1 MENSAPADLVG
12 RDLPLQ
18 RLDAA
23 QTLVRDGGR
32 TAVFVTGPAGIG
44 KTSLVRAA
52 VASGGR
58 GLQVGWGT
66 AAEASGTPGYW
77 PWTQALSALVRSLGV
92 DRSIEL
98 AGDDCLRL
106 AVLVPTLGAAQSD
119 GDPNPLLVMDAA
131 TRWLDAVATVQPVLV
146 VLDDLQWAD
155 DSTLALLDFALSWP
169 SAAPIGVVGIYRDDE
184 VPTRSA
190 ARLSALLPRGLHLP
204 LSGLDQA
211 AVHRLVERTTAAPVS
226 TDVAAE
232 IHRRTAGH
240 PFLVRELALLPAATG
255 SQSAA
260 PLAVRE
266 VVDQRLRRL
275 PVATQQILGLA
286 ALGGLE
292 VRPDVLA
299 AAAEITPDDVA
310 AAVQPAINAGVL
322 VSTEDDRLR
331 FAHDLYR
338 ETLVAG
344 APPSVRRAGHRALG
358 VALALRTERDGS
370 VAAAE
375 VARQLVAGMGPEDP
389 GPAVRWALAAAN
401 VDSAAL
407 AFAEAAGHLRR
418 LRTAAGQAEVR
429 LTDAQTVDILL
440 AEAEALARSGSP
452 LDAKGLLR
460 AARDVAARADDARR
474 SALVALATAQLGSRF
489 AARRD
494 DVISE
499 LEAALAAGA
508 GGDQALLVHL
518 TAVLARELQHSVPED
533 RARAEPLSRQA
544 LERGRAAGN
553 DAALLA
559 GLLARHDVIW
569 TPGTGDERAEIARE
583 IITVSRRI
591 GDDER
596 HAQGLLLLANAEL
609 ERGSAAYR
617 PVLEDCLRV
626 YDGLGQPRHRY
637 TAETR
642 RAAVALLEGDLEVAA
657 DRIDAAAEIGRR
669 IREPDTGNVWMSQ
682 RLELVRAHADP
693 NELQRFAAAAVDHW
707 TGAPV
712 HAHAVAAGFWARS
725 GDRQRAR
732 RHVVTVLDL
741 GSWRA
746 DRSYLRSVF
755 LRELAQAAIM
765 LDEQD
770 LISELYEAF
779 RPLGDTCAINGAL
792 VAFAG
797 SFADTASRLAA
808 ALGRTD
814 DAEDSRKQALD
825 TYNRLGARGWHQE
838 LSEVDGS
845 ARTNAAPTADS
856 PARLQRAGPVWHLA
870 FAGRQATVPH
880 AKGFADL
887 AVLLRRPGREVHV
900 LELMGSGVR
909 SAAAGTVLDQTALAA
924 YRQRLAALDAEAEA
938 ADRDH
943 DMGRAERAAA
953 DRETLLAEVRRATTA
968 GGQPRPFGNHPAERA
983 RKAVAAR
990 IRASITTIDAVL
1002 PELAD
1007 HLNRTIVTGTYCR
1020 YRNDEGISWKLDDSV
1035 R

>member
-1 MENSAPADLVG
+1 MISEKPAVL
-12 RDLPLQ
+12 
-18 RLDAA
+18 
-23 QTLVRDGGR
+23 
-32 TAVFVTGPAGIG
+32 FVTGPAGIG

-52 VASGGR
+52 VASGGSTLR
-58 GLQVGWGT
+58 VGWGT

-77 PWTQALSALVRSLGV
+77 PWTQALGALVRSLGV

-98 AGDDCLRL
+98 AGDDRLRL
-106 AVLVPTLGAAQSD
+106 AVLVPALGAAQSD
-119 GDPNPLLVMDAA
+119 GDSNPLLVMDAA
-131 TRWLDAVATVQPVLV
+131 TRWLDAVATAQPLLV

-155 DSTLALLDFALSWP
+155 DSTLALLDFALNWP
-169 SAAPIGVVGIYRDDE
+169 SAAPIGTVGIYRDDE
-184 VPTRSA
+184 VSTRSA

-211 AVHRLVERTTAAPVS
+211 AVHRLVERTAAGPVS
-226 TDVAAE
+226 TEVAAE

-255 SQSAA
+255 PESAA

-275 PVATQQILGLA
+275 PASTQQILGLA
-286 ALGGLE
+286 ALGGLDI
-292 VRPDVLA
+292 RPDVLA
-299 AAAEITPDDVA
+299 AAAEITPDDFA
-310 AAVQPAINAGVL
+310 AAVQPAIDAGIL
-322 VSTEDDRLR
+322 VTTEDDRLR

-344 APPSVRRAGHRALG
+344 ASPSHRRAGHRALG
-358 VALALRTERDGS
+358 VALADRTERDSS

-375 VARQLVAGMGPEDP
+375 VARQLVAGMGPDP
-389 GPAVRWALAAAN
+389 GPAVRWALAAAA

-418 LRTAAGQAEVR
+418 LRTAAGQAGVR
-429 LTDAQTVDILL
+429 LTGAQTVDILL
-440 AEAEALARSGSP
+440 AEAEALARCGSP

-460 AARDVAARADDARR
+460 AARDVATRADDARR

-494 DVISE
+494 DVIAE

-544 LERGRAAGN
+544 LDRGRAAG
-553 DAALLA
+553 DDTALLA

-583 IITVSRRI
+583 IITVARRI

-657 DRIDAAAEIGRR
+657 DRIDVAAEIGRR

-682 RLELVRAHADP
+682 RLELVRSHADP

-725 GDRQRAR
+725 GDRRRAR

-741 GSWRA
+741 GSWQA

-755 LRELAQAAIM
+755 LRELAQAAIV

-770 LISELYEAF
+770 LIGELYEAF

-808 ALGRTD
+808 ALGRAD
-814 DAEDSRKQALD
+814 DAADLRQQALD
-825 TYNRLGARGWHQE
+825 TYDRLGARGWHRE
-838 LSEVDGS
+838 LSEVAGS
-845 ARTNAAPTADS
+845 ARTSAAPMAVS

-880 AKGFADL
+880 AKGLADL

-900 LELMGSGVR
+900 LELMASGAR
-909 SAAAGTVLDQTALAA
+909 SAAAGTVIDRTALAA
-924 YRQRLAALDAEAEA
+924 YRQRLVALDAEAEA

-943 DMGRAERAAA
+943 DAGRAEQWPRKGRPCWPRYVAQPLPAANR
-953 DRETLLAEVRRATTA
+953 DRSATIRPNGRGRRSPPESAPRSPPSMPSCPSWPTT
-968 GGQPRPFGNHPAERA
+968 
-983 RKAVAAR
+983 
-990 IRASITTIDAVL
+990 
-1002 PELAD
+1002 
-1007 HLNRTIVTGTYCR
+1007 
-1020 YRNDEGISWKLDDSV
+1020 
-1035 R
+1035 